1 MILSILTTNG
11 ALNARHSRPLGLLCA
26 LIATISAALSGGCAG
41 LPPGADQSRVASV
54 ALVDPK
60 QTKLGRQFADAAEAH
75 AAMSG
80 FRILPVGVDGFL
92 TRVQMIEAAERTLDL
107 QYFIFRGDETGH
119 LITEALMRAAA
130 RGVRVRVL
138 VDDGDTRDGDE
149 QLLAL
154 DGRPSIEIRV
164 FNPFVYRGHV
174 ELMRAAEFLF
184 NGRRLNYRMHNK
196 LMVVDNAIAL
206 TGGRNIGNQYFQMD
220 PESQFA
226 DDDVFTA
233 GPVVQLLSA
242 RFDEYWNS
250 PLSIPA
256 AALGAGNHSSSAG
269 AAPGKP
275 LRRLDSNGIDYVAML
290 KSDEPY
296 AGMISG
302 RLPLVWANSRL
313 VCDSPDKKD
322 VENGAR
328 PGRLMAP
335 QVTQAAA
342 LVQTELLIITPYYMP
357 AKREIQLVE
366 TLRGRNVRVAILTNS
381 LESAPMLLAQ
391 AGYSGYRKPLL
402 EDGAE
407 IYEVRSLLGS
417 TRGSGQ
423 TRRISRFGNY
433 ALHAKL
439 FVFDRERIFIG
450 SMNFD
455 QRSKRLNTEMGLI
468 IDSPDLAGQIVA
480 RFDAMT
486 RPENAYVLSLH
497 DARSGTGRS
506 IVWDTVERGKP
517 VEYASEPARSWWQRL
532 TVRLLALLPVD
543 REL

>member
-1 MILSILTTNG
+1 MILSILP
-11 ALNARHSRPLGLLCA
+11 ANAARNAQRARPLGLLCA
-26 LIATISAALSGGCAG
+26 LIAMISAALMSGGCAG
-41 LPPGADQSRVASV
+41 LPPGADHPRVTSV

-60 QTKLGRQFADAAEAH
+60 ETRLGRQFADAAQEH

-80 FRILPVGVDGFL
+80 FRILAVGVDGFL

-119 LITEALMRAAA
+119 LITEALIRAAA

-149 QLLAL
+149 RLLAL
-154 DGRPSIEIRV
+154 DGQPSMEIRV
-164 FNPFVYRGHV
+164 FNPFAYRGHV

-184 NGRRLNYRMHNK
+184 NGSRLNYRMHNK
-196 LMVVDNAIAL
+196 LMVADNAIAL
-206 TGGRNIGNQYFQMD
+206 IGGRNIGNQYFQMD

-233 GPVVQLLSA
+233 GPVVQQLSA

-256 AALGAGNHSSSAG
+256 AALGAGTHSASAP

-275 LRRLDSNGIDYVAML
+275 LRGLDSKGIDYVAML
-290 KSDEPY
+290 KSNEPY

-302 RLPLVWANSRL
+302 RLLLVWANSQV

-328 PGRLMAP
+328 
-335 QVTQAAA
+335 
-342 LVQTELLIITPYYMP
+342 
-357 AKREIQLVE
+357 
-366 TLRGRNVRVAILTNS
+366 VAILTNS
-381 LESAPMLLAQ
+381 LESAPLLLAQ

-417 TRGSGQ
+417 MRGSGQ
-423 TRRISRFGNY
+423 TARISRFGNY

-439 FVFDRERIFIG
+439 FVFDRARIFIG

-455 QRSKRLNTEMGLI
+455 QRSKRLNTEIGLI

-486 RPENAYVLSLH
+486 RPDNAYVLSLH
-497 DARSGTGRS
+497 DARSGNGRN
-506 IVWDTVERGKP
+506 IVWGTVEQGKP
-517 VEYASEPARSWWQRL
+517 VEYTSEPARSWWQRP
-532 TVRLLALLPVD
+532 TIRLLALLPVD

>member
-1 MILSILTTNG
+1 MSLSILP
-11 ALNARHSRPLGLLCA
+11 ANAACYARRSQALGLLCA
-26 LIATISAALSGGCAG
+26 LLATISAALSSGCAG
-41 LPPGADQSRVASV
+41 LPPGADHPRVASA
-54 ALVDPK
+54 ALADPK
-60 QTKLGRQFADAAEAH
+60 ETKLGRQFADSAEAH
-75 AAMSG
+75 DAMSG

-119 LITEALMRAAA
+119 LITEALVRAAA

-138 VDDGDTRDGDE
+138 VDDGDTRAGDE
-149 QLLAL
+149 RLLAL
-154 DGRPSIEIRV
+154 DGQPSIEIRV
-164 FNPFVYRGHV
+164 FNPFAYRGHV
-174 ELMRAAEFLF
+174 ELRRAMEFLF

-196 LMVVDNAIAL
+196 LMVLDNAVAL
-206 TGGRNIGNQYFQMD
+206 IGGRNIGNQYFQMD

-233 GPVVQLLSA
+233 GPVVQQLSA

-256 AALGAGNHSSSAG
+256 AALGAGTHSASAA
-269 AAPGKP
+269 AAPAKP
-275 LRRLDSNGIDYVAML
+275 LRGLDSKGIDYVAML

-302 RLPLVWANSRL
+302 RLPLVWANSRV

-335 QVTQAAA
+335 QVSQAAA
-342 LVQTELLIITPYYMP
+342 LVQTELLIVTPYYLP
-357 AKREIQLVE
+357 AKHEIQLVE
-366 TLRGRNVRVAILTNS
+366 ALRGRNARVAILTNS
-381 LESAPMLLAQ
+381 LESAPLLLAQ

-417 TRGSGQ
+417 MKGSGQ
-423 TRRISRFGNY
+423 TTRISRFGNY

-439 FVFDRERIFIG
+439 FVFDHERIFIG

-497 DARSGTGRS
+497 EAHSGTGRN
-506 IVWDTVERGKP
+506 IVWDTVEQGKP
-517 VEYASEPARSWWQRL
+517 VEYTSEPARHWWQRL
-532 TVRLLALLPVD
+532 VVRLLALLPVG

>member
-1 MILSILTTNG
+1 MAHRIIV
-11 ALNARHSRPLGLLCA
+11 GLLV
-26 LIATISAALSGGCAG
+26 AALAGCAT
-41 LPPGADQSRVASV
+41 LPPGADFPKTVSI
-54 ALVDPK
+54 ALAHPEE
-60 QTKLGRQFADAAEAH
+60 TRLGGQFARAAQEHDGA
-75 AAMSG
+75 SG
-80 FRILPVGVDGFL
+80 FRIVTVGVDGFL
-92 TRVQMIEAAERTLDL
+92 IRAQMIEAAERTLDL

-138 VDDGDTRDGDE
+138 VDDGDTQDGDE
-149 QLLAL
+149 RLLAL
-154 DGRPSIEIRV
+154 DGQPSIEIRV
-164 FNPFVYRGHV
+164 FNPFAYRGHV
-174 ELMRAAEFLF
+174 ELIRAAEFLF
-184 NGRRLNYRMHNK
+184 YSRRLNYRMHNK
-196 LMVVDNAIAL
+196 LLVVDNAIAL
-206 TGGRNIGNQYFQMD
+206 IGGRNIGNQYFQMD

-256 AALGAGNHSSSAG
+256 AALGAGNHSASAR
-269 AAPGKP
+269 AAPAKP
-275 LRRLDSNGIDYVAML
+275 LRGLDSKGIDYVAML

-302 RLPLVWANSRL
+302 RLPLAWANSQV

-328 PGRLMAP
+328 RGRLMAP
-335 QVTQAAA
+335 QVSQAAA
-342 LVQTELLIITPYYMP
+342 LVQTELLIITPYYVP

-366 TLRGRNVRVAILTNS
+366 TLRGRNVRIAILTNS
-381 LESAPMLLAQ
+381 LESAPSLLAQ

-402 EDGAE
+402 AEGAE
-407 IYEVRSLLGS
+407 IYELRALLGS

-423 TRRISRFGNY
+423 TARISRFGNY
-433 ALHAKL
+433 SLHAKL

-455 QRSKRLNTEMGLI
+455 QRSKRLNTEIGLI

-497 DARSGTGRS
+497 DARSGTGRN
-506 IVWDTVERGKP
+506 IVWDTVEQGKP
-517 VEYASEPARSWWQRL
+517 LEYASEPARSWWQRL
-532 TVRLLALLPVD
+532 TVRLLTLLPVD